1 MTWKH
6 RENKNLVS
14 FICFSFLIIITTII
28 AIIIIIIIIIMS
40 EFSDGLSYLHL
51 NLKMVS

>member
-1 MTWKH
+1 MTWKR

-28 AIIIIIIIIIMS
+28 AIIIIIIIIMS